1 MMKNR
6 ILVAMFASAFLFACG
21 DDETTTGDTGVTP
34 DTGTDGSGGDT
45 TPEPDAGTDT
55 DTTVEPDVTPDT
67 GPTTET
73 VCGDELDND
82 ADGAVDCD
90 DSDCATNVVCNA
102 EPTCTDDPTL
112 CPDGT
117 VCEDGACVEAGVPIE
132 EYVPSDTWA
141 YVNRLQLGGQIPNG
155 QSFTEEQVAAGE
167 AGTVCCYD
175 VDGDGFVDNGLGTI
189 ASLAGSLLG
198 GGDLDE
204 TLAGALEDG
213 TIVLLA
219 EYRDGADAFF
229 ASDPAA
235 RLHFFIG
242 STDSDNDG
250 APNGTYDDWSTGAGT
265 FVVEPLAYNLGSLIQ
280 FNRGT
285 YDSATGAFVSPGER
299 FLLSL
304 PLDSLLPGIGTVE
317 LTIQGARLEASLGT
331 TVETITDTQ
340 QIDIDGEEYGGARL
354 GGYIAL
360 DDLFSTLD
368 RVVEGCDCAVGSSNG
383 ETPSIC
389 YGDDAADENACDD
402 ITTRYKVACTDR
414 SYDTTAC
421 DPEADSICVEFL
433 NTICGVGATALS
445 SIPLADFDT
454 DGNGVDDSVTVGIW
468 LTMNAATIAEGFY
481 AQEGSGAA
489 PAP

>member
-6 ILVAMFASAFLFACG
+6 ILVAMFASAFLVACG
-21 DDETTTGDTGVTP
+21 DDEPAAGDTGPVN
-34 DTGTDGSGGDT
+34 DAGTDGSGGDT
-45 TPEPDAGTDT
+45 TPEPDADSDTTDT
-55 DTTVEPDVTPDT
+55 GPEPDVAPDVDP
-67 GPTTET
+67 GPT
-73 VCGDELDND
+73 DEICSGGEDED
-82 ADGAVDCD
+82 EDGLVDCED
-90 DSDCATNVVCNA
+90 EEDCASASVCQI
-102 EPTCTDDPTL
+102 TCTEDPSL
-112 CPDGT
+112 CIDGT
-117 VCEDGACVEAGVPIE
+117 VCVNGTCVEAGVPID

-155 QSFTEEQVAAGE
+155 QSFTEEQVSAGE

-204 TLAGALEDG
+204 TIAGALEDG

-219 EYRDGADAFF
+219 EYRDGAEAFV

-250 APNGTYDDWSTGAGT
+250 EPNGTYDDWSTGAGT

-285 YDSATGAFVSPGER
+285 YDSATGEFVSPGER

-304 PLDSLLPGIGTVE
+304 PLDSLLPGIGTVD
-317 LTIQGARLEASLGT
+317 LTIQGARLEAALDT
-331 TVETITDTQ
+331 EAITDTVQ
-340 QIDIDGEEYGGARL
+340 LDIDGEEYGGARL

-360 DDLFSTLD
+360 DDLFGTLD

-383 ETPSIC
+383 EAPSIC
-389 YGDDAADENACDD
+389 YGDDAADANACED

-481 AQEGSGAA
+481 AQEGSGE
-489 PAP
+489 

>member
-21 DDETTTGDTGVTP
+21 DDEPGTGDTGPTP
-34 DTGTDGSGGDT
+34 DTGETDGSGGDT
-45 TPEPDAGTDT
+45 GTPDAGGEDTTDT
-55 DTTVEPDVTPDT
+55 GPEPDVTPDT

-73 VCGDELDND
+73 VCGDDVDND
-82 ADGAVDCD
+82 NDGDTDCD
-90 DSDCATNVVCNA
+90 DSDCETNVVCNVD
-102 EPTCTDDPTL
+102 PTCTDDPTL
-112 CPDGT
+112 CIDGT
-117 VCEDGACVEAGVPIE
+117 VCVNGTCVEEGVPID

-155 QSFTEEQVAAGE
+155 QSFTEEQVSAGE

-204 TLAGALEDG
+204 TIAGALEDG

-219 EYRDGADAFF
+219 EYRDGAEAFI

-250 APNGTYDDWSTGAGT
+250 EPNGTYDDWSTGAGT

-285 YDSATGAFVSPGER
+285 YDSATGEFVSPGER

-304 PLDSLLPGIGTVE
+304 PLDSLLPGIGTVD
-317 LTIQGARLEASLGT
+317 LTIQGARLEATLDT
-331 TVETITDTQ
+331 DAITDTVQ
-340 QIDIDGEEYGGARL
+340 LDIDGEEYGGARL

-360 DDLFSTLD
+360 DDLFGTLD

-383 ETPSIC
+383 EAPSIC
-389 YGDDAADENACDD
+389 YGDDAADANACED

-468 LTMNAATIAEGFY
+468 LTMNAATIDESFY
-481 AQEGSGAA
+481 AQEGSGAE